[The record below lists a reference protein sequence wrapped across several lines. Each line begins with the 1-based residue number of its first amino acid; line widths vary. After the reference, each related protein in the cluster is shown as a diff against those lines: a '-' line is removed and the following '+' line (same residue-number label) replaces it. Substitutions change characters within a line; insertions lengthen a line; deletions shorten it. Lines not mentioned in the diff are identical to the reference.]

1 MVGDF
6 FCAGTESLEQEL
18 DNTIVIVIPMVLEIG
33 ISDSFLWGTGQ
44 GQRHALS
51 SNSGHAPRFA
61 RCPEP
66 FRASPPDNILV
77 LRQSKARDKN
87 KLIPNNI

>member
-6 FCAGTESLEQEL
+6 FCDGTESLEQEL
-18 DNTIVIVIPMVLEIG
+18 DNTIVIVIPVVLEIG
-33 ISDSFLWGTGQ
+33 ISDSFLWAQGKGTGQ

-66 FRASPPDNILV
+66 FCASHPNNILV
-77 LRQSKARDKN
+77 LRQ
-87 KLIPNNI
+87 

>member
-6 FCAGTESLEQEL
+6 FCDGTESLEQEL
-18 DNTIVIVIPMVLEIG
+18 DNTITIVIPMVLEMD
-33 ISDSFLWGTGQ
+33 ISDLFLWAQRKGTAQ

-66 FRASPPDNILV
+66 FCASHPDKYIRASPIE
-77 LRQSKARDKN
+77 SKR
-87 KLIPNNI
+87 

>member
-6 FCAGTESLEQEL
+6 FCDGTESLEQEL

-33 ISDSFLWGTGQ
+33 ISDSFFVGTGQ

-51 SNSGHAPRFA
+51 
-61 RCPEP
+61 
-66 FRASPPDNILV
+66 
-77 LRQSKARDKN
+77 
-87 KLIPNNI
+87 

>member
-18 DNTIVIVIPMVLEIG
+18 DNTMGIVIPMVLEIG
-33 ISDSFLWGTGQ
+33 ISDLFWGAHRKGTSQ
-44 GQRHALS
+44 GHRHALS
-51 SNSGHAPRFA
+51 SNLGHAPRFA

-66 FRASPPDNILV
+66 FCASHPDNIILDS
-77 LRQSKARDKN
+77 QKKE
-87 KLIPNNI
+87 I